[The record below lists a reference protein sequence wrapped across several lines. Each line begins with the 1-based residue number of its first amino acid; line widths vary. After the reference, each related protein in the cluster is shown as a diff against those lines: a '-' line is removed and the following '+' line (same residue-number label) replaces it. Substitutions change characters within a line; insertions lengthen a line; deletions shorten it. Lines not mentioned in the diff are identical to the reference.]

1 MKTKHKILFAKIIF
15 FFLSKFKI
23 KNKTVLR
30 NNIKWNLDLSEG
42 IDLSVYLFGK
52 FEFEIIKAIAKHKL
66 SQKPVFFD
74 IGANIGVQTLQLC
87 DYFKN
92 CTIHSFEPTN
102 YAYNKLYNN
111 VILNPKLKKRII
123 LNQTFLTNKKKAIP
137 KKIYSSWSLIKKKNL
152 HKKHLGSLKSTSN
165 ASSFKLDNYIT
176 KHKIK
181 KIDFIKLDVDGY
193 ELEVLKSGYK
203 FLKKNRT
210 PIIFEVAPYLYKEHN
225 YSKSDLVNLFVELK
239 YSFYNINNLKKIKN
253 IDKFISSISD
263 GESTTLIAK

>member
-1 MKTKHKILFAKIIF
+1 MEFNKQKKFT
-15 FFLSKFKI
+15 SKS
-23 KNKTVLR
+23 T
-30 NNIKWNLDLSEG
+30 
-42 IDLSVYLFGK
+42 
-52 FEFEIIKAIAKHKL
+52 
-66 SQKPVFFD
+66 
-74 IGANIGVQTLQLC
+74 
-87 DYFKN
+87 
-92 CTIHSFEPTN
+92 
-102 YAYNKLYNN
+102 
-111 VILNPKLKKRII
+111 
-123 LNQTFLTNKKKAIP
+123 
-137 KKIYSSWSLIKKKNL
+137 
-152 HKKHLGSLKSTSN
+152 LGSLKSTNN
-165 ASSFKLDNYIT
+165 ANTFRLDDYIT
-176 KHKIK
+176 KYKIK

>member
-23 KNKTVLR
+23 KNKKVLR

-66 SQKPVFFD
+66 TRKPVFFD
-74 IGANIGVQTLQLC
+74 IGANIGVQTLQLRN
-87 DYFKN
+87 YFKN
-92 CTIHSFEPTN
+92 STIHSFEPTN
-102 YAYNKLYNN
+102 YAYNKLCNN
-111 VILNPKLKKRII
+111 IILNSKLKKKII
-123 LNQTFLTNKKKAIP
+123 LNQAFLTNKKKTIP
-137 KKIYSSWSLIKKKNL
+137 KKIYSSWSLINKKNL

-165 ASSFKLDNYIT
+165 ANSFKLDNYIT

-193 ELEVLKSGYK
+193 ELDVLKSGYK
-203 FLKKNRT
+203 FLKKNKT

-225 YSKSDLVNLFVELK
+225 YSQSDLVSLFVKLK
-239 YSFYNINNLKKIKN
+239 YSFYNINNLKRIKN
-253 IDKFISSISD
+253 IYKYISSVLD